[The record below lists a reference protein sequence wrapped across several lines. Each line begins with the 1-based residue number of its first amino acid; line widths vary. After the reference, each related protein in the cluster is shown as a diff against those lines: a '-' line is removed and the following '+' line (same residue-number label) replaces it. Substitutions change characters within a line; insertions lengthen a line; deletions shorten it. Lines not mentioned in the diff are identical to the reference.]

1 MRRIATRLAHTSLGT
16 TRELTSFH
24 FGRAGARPK
33 AYVQAGLHAGEH
45 PGVLVARKLI
55 DRLTVLEADDGVR
68 GEVVVVPVANSIGL
82 GQHMLGVHQGRFDAA
97 TGENFNRHFPDLA
110 PLVADGL
117 GGLLGDDEA
126 ANVTAIRRGLGDALA
141 AIAPRTES
149 QALRLALLG
158 LAIDADMVLD
168 MHCDSEALVHLYA
181 HSRQLEDAKL
191 LGRHIGARAILHAEL
206 QSGDSFDEACMGP
219 WAALADRW
227 PGAAIPMACF
237 GVTIEW
243 RGMGDVDDATA
254 QADCGHVLDFLRAR
268 GVLDGDGGTPPRALC
283 SPTPLAA
290 TNILRAPVPGTIVF
304 RAELGTS
311 VEEGDPIVDI
321 VDPIEGTV
329 HSLAAG
335 CAGVLYARERQR
347 FAMPDME
354 LAYVAGA
361 EIRRSGKLLSR

>member
-16 TRELTSFH
+16 TREVTSFH
-24 FGRAGARPK
+24 FGGDGARPK
-33 AYVQAGLHAGEH
+33 AYIQAGLHAGEQ

-55 DRLTVLEADDGVR
+55 ERLTVLEAEGGVR
-68 GEVVVVPVANSIGL
+68 GEVVVVPVANPVGL
-82 GQHMLGVHQGRFDAA
+82 DQHMLSIHQGRFDAA

-110 PLVADGL
+110 TLVADDVGK
-117 GGLLGDDEA
+117 LLGDDEA
-126 ANVTAIRRGLGDALA
+126 ANVTAIRRGLVDALA
-141 AIAPRTES
+141 AVAPRTES

-168 MHCDSEALVHLYA
+168 MHCDSEAVVHLYG
-181 HSRQLEDAKL
+181 HSRQLEDVEL

-206 QSGDSFDEACMGP
+206 QSGDSFDEACMSP
-219 WAALADRW
+219 WAALAARW

-243 RGMGDVDDATA
+243 RGMGDVDDVTA
-254 QADCGHVLDFLRAR
+254 QGDCDHVLDFLRAR
-268 GVLDGDGGTPPRALC
+268 GVLDGDAGPPPPALC
-283 SPTPLAA
+283 APTPLAA
-290 TNILRAPVPGTIVF
+290 TDILRAPVSGTIVF
-304 RAELGTS
+304 RAELGAS
-311 VEEGDPIVDI
+311 VEEGDPIVEI
-321 VDPIEGTV
+321 VDPVEGTV

-361 EIRRSGKLLSR
+361 QIRRSGKLLSR